1 MWWLELIK
9 ALLFLALGYFVGV
22 FLTLLNIKDA
32 FKKTEED
39 WHLETESKSADW
51 DHGYFKAVENLIEH
65 FYQED

>member
-9 ALLFLALGYFVGV
+9 AILFLTLGYFVGI

-39 WHLETESKSADW
+39 WRMETASKSDDW
-51 DHGYFKAVENLIEH
+51 DNGYFKAVGNLIEH